1 MLRPLLKHREDVLP
15 IVGRTRLG
23 LVVDFD
29 GTIAEIAPTPDQAVI
44 SPVCAEALPVLAD
57 KLTLVAV
64 VSGRS
69 AEDVRRKVG
78 LGDVVYAGN
87 HGAEYIED
95 GRTAV
100 VDGVEDYRAVI
111 GAVFEHLRATADGPG
126 VDWEDKGL
134 SASVHFRMSPDKS
147 ETQERL
153 AEALSTA
160 PGADGLDVFWGKMV
174 LELRA
179 LGGVDKGYAI
189 RRLAEQRGLNG
200 MFFIGDDVT
209 DVDAVRGLRQL
220 IAQGKL
226 RGAGVA
232 VTHPDAPRELT
243 RAADFGLSGVEE
255 VGTFLLWLADA
266 VDSTDHRD

>member
-23 LVVDFD
+23 VVVDFD
-29 GTIAEIAPTPDQAVI
+29 GTVAEIAPTPDDAVI
-44 SPVCAEALPVLAD
+44 SPTCAEALSILAD
-57 KLTLVAV
+57 KLALVAV

-78 LGDVVYAGN
+78 LDEVVYAGN

-95 GRTAV
+95 GRTTVAE
-100 VDGVEDYRAVI
+100 GVEDHQPVI
-111 GAVFEHLRATADGPG
+111 GAVFEHLRTSADGPG
-126 VDWEDKGL
+126 VVWQDKGL

-147 ETQERL
+147 EAQERL

-160 PGADGLDVFWGKMV
+160 PGADDLDVFWGKMV

-179 LGGVDKGYAI
+179 PVGVDKGYAI
-189 RRLAEQRGLNG
+189 RRLAEQRALNG

-209 DVDAVRGLRQL
+209 DVDALDGLRQL

-232 VTHPDAPRELT
+232 VTHPDAPPELT

-255 VGTFLLWLADA
+255 VGRFLLWLAAA
-266 VDSTDHRD
+266 VDGADHRD